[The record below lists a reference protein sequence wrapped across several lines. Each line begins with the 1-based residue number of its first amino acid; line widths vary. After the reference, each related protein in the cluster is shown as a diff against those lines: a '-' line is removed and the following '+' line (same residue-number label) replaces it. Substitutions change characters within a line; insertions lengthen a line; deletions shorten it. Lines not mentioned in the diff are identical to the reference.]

1 MKSLTNRDFNNTN
14 LNEMVLHFG
23 MSFKNNTGSFFKTVA
38 FDRALGVL
46 LIGYADSTDFFV
58 FSNNYVDVTGPHFPV
73 KTNAAKQ
80 KLAQLIARD
89 PERWYSDAAGAGVLD
104 ISRDI
109 ETVGVYGSNALILRY
124 LRSTYIMATWNNNNS
139 VTFDKETLVTVNPVV
154 LNVFSK
160 YLTIP
165 GLVQTIVSENT
176 PRSKMSLSNG
186 SFEIKGLFEENNNRT
201 VLSLTYK
208 NQPLT
213 FNTNTQHLTVP
224 RNNTLGLTNTDR
236 VVLEKYVKEFYV
248 YNTNTRR
255 LVNGSVKSFKPVKS
269 VPELTEDELAVLSG
283 FTRRYNGKRLL
294 VDARQNS
301 AVFNGGNLYN
311 NGVQEL
317 KRAVTKI
324 IDSALPSGS
333 DRRGYWN
340 GNYNVIFRNNVDKD
354 YALYQDWHRD
364 IDKQYNQSM
373 YAFVIFFINGDDRYD
388 GGELVCVRPRA
399 NTTVDR
405 SDTVTCNPVAAT
417 GQAVVL
423 HAATGYHKVTPY
435 VRTANNNGKNN
446 RVVAR
451 NMLLIQL
458 FTNRYM
464 LNERN
469 QPVGSVKSYAN
480 NRTRQKLNESIQ

>member
-1 MKSLTNRDFNNTN
+1 MKPLTNRNFNNTN

-23 MSFKNNTGSFFKTVA
+23 LSHTNTEFFKTVA

-58 FSNNYVDVTGPHFPV
+58 FSKNYADVTGPHFPA
-73 KTNAAKQ
+73 KTMATKQ
-80 KLAQLIARD
+80 KLAQLVARD
-89 PERWYSDAAGAGVLD
+89 PDRWYSVGDSSALD
-104 ISRDI
+104 LNRDI
-109 ETVGVYGSNALILRY
+109 EIAGVYGSNTLIMRY
-124 LRSTYIMATWNNNNS
+124 ARRTYVLATWNDNNS
-139 VTFDKETLVTVNPVV
+139 VTFDKESVVVISPTV
-154 LNVFSK
+154 LNVLSK

-165 GLVQTIVSENT
+165 GLVQTIVSQNT
-176 PRSKMSLSNG
+176 PKSNISLNG
-186 SFEIKGLFEENNNRT
+186 LSIRGLFEENDNRT
-201 VLSLTYK
+201 VMSLTYK

-213 FNTNTQHLTVP
+213 FNTKTQHLTVP
-224 RNNTLGLTNTDR
+224 RNNTLGLTNADR
-236 VVLEKYVKEFYV
+236 IVLEKYVKEFYV

-255 LVNGSVKSFKPVKS
+255 LVNGSVKSFKPAKS
-269 VPELTEDELAVLSG
+269 VPDLTEDEMVVLSD

-294 VDARQNS
+294 VDAQQNS
-301 AVFNGGNLYN
+301 AVFNGNLTN
-311 NGVQEL
+311 NNVQDL

-373 YAFVIFFINGDDRYD
+373 YAFVLFFIHGDDRFD
-388 GGELVCVRPRA
+388 GGELVCVRPKA
-399 NTTVDR
+399 NTTVNR
-405 SDTVTCNPVAAT
+405 SNVVTCNPAAAT

-423 HAATGYHKVTPY
+423 HAATGYHKVMPY
-435 VRTANNNGKNN
+435 VRVLNNTKNNGNA
-446 RVVAR
+446 VVAR

-469 QPVGSVKSYAN
+469 LPVGSVKRYAN
-480 NRTRQKLNESIQ
+480 NTMKQKLNKAIQ